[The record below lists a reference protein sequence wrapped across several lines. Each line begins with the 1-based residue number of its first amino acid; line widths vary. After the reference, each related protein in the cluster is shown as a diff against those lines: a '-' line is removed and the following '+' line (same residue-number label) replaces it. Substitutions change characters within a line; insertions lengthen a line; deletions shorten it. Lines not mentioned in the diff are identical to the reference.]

1 MAFDKRKAL
10 QNALTFAQQGKWDK
24 AIAEYQAILKVDPND
39 LTVCNNLGDLYAR
52 SGRVPEAIEQYLKLG
67 QLYRADGLSVKAI
80 AVYKKIVKLDP
91 TRTEAHLACADLYEE
106 QGLSGEAKLQLA
118 TAVEHYARAGNTLKV
133 IEVYQHLAQLD
144 PTNHVVLTKLAD
156 LMLREGMRE
165 QAAGEY
171 ERAALAA
178 QAAGQ
183 LAESKRLFQKVHD
196 LMPESPQANLAL
208 GEQHLREGRYA
219 EAAEALSKASA
230 GDAMNARSWCLLGEA
245 YLGLAQ
251 ASEAVTA
258 LERALDLGLPVAG
271 VWRPLA
277 TALVQAG
284 RADEGISLCLRLSEE
299 AVSGGNPDEAVAVC
313 RDLLAVAPHLAP
325 VHVHLVGLLQE
336 LGQGEEARSAAY
348 ALAAAHVT
356 SGETEAAI
364 TVYHQL
370 LERDPS
376 DVETQRR
383 LEELERGPA
392 PPAQPEE
399 ELPIPVMDAAPADL
413 VAADVVPA
421 DAAVKEVAATDAAPT
436 IEEAPVFIWEG
447 AAPEEQRGLELSPE
461 NAPTLGEETTF
472 QAERGVPLD
481 ARSGQVFELDESG
494 ELAGIHYSPQAP
506 HGGALDRLGRVDG
519 PRVEL
524 PRDSAREELSGSE
537 ALAEEEEGLG
547 EVAEQLAEAEV
558 YLKYGLTEKARDRL
572 LEVARLAPD
581 NVVVR
586 RRLKALYLEGSQVEE
601 ACGEILAIARILGT
615 HGQPESA
622 RREIQEG
629 LSLAPDHPELQELLT
644 RLSGMGDTPGAEH
657 LGVSA
662 FMESPP
668 AEAPAFEFLESIEI
682 PETLGL
688 EGELS
693 PAYPSASGS
702 EADGMG
708 ETGAPSEVGPTDRK
722 APDVA
727 RPEPAA
733 AAGPSLA
740 FPLETA
746 GAEASLLEL
755 SAEVGLEADVALPQ
769 EEEVPP
775 EFDLLLEQPAEEPA
789 LALEAGEEDLDQVM
803 AEDLAEGE
811 FYLSQG
817 MVEEARA
824 VHGRMEARAL
834 LHPAAIQLGR
844 RLGPSSHVTPPEAPE
859 VAAAGVAPSA
869 QGAKVAQAE
878 VSEAPVPADAFDTS
892 EGPLPEAVP
901 FPEPAPPGA
910 SVAPMFQEA
919 SSTFESMG
927 MTPPPRMSEGPSHE
941 VTPEIQAVGL
951 PPPTSLQTP
960 PEEGPF
966 PDSAAP
972 NFAFSRSGGEPG
984 AGGFV
989 NLGAELAEDLGAEE
1003 LAAAGS
1009 ASAPLIED
1017 LLREFQQGMRERLDE
1032 KNFETHYNLGNAYKD
1047 MDLFDEAIQEFRLA
1061 AQDPARALTCAN
1073 LLGLCYLAKGE
1084 PDAAIRELRAGLE
1097 VRGHPRE
1104 TYHGLRYD
1112 LGAAYDTQGDLG
1124 RALEAFETLQEEN
1137 PLFRD
1142 VQGRVTDLRA
1152 RLQQPHAASIPA
1164 LPLQAGEPPKR
1175 PKDAR
1180 KKISFI

>member
-133 IEVYQHLAQLD
+133 IEIYQRLAQLD

-165 QAAGEY
+165 QAAAEY
-171 ERAALAA
+171 ERAALAV

-219 EAAEALSKASA
+219 EAAEALSKVSA
-230 GDAMNARSWCLLGEA
+230 GDAMNARGWCLLGEA

-258 LERALDLGLPVAG
+258 LEHAFELGLPGAE

-284 RADEGISLCLRLSEE
+284 RTDEGITLCLRLSEE
-299 AVSGGNPDEAVAVC
+299 AASGGNPDEAVAVC
-313 RDLLAVAPHLAP
+313 RDLLAVAPHLVP
-325 VHVHLVGLLQE
+325 VHVHLLGLLQE
-336 LGQGEEARSAAY
+336 LGRGEEARSAAY
-348 ALAAAHVT
+348 ALAAAHET

-364 TVYHQL
+364 HVYHQL

-376 DVETQRR
+376 DVEAQRR
-383 LEELERGPA
+383 LEALERGPA
-392 PPAQPEE
+392 PLVQPEE
-399 ELPIPVMDAAPADL
+399 ELPIPVMDVVQADV

-421 DAAVKEVAATDAAPT
+421 DVAVKDVAATDAAPT

-447 AAPEEQRGLELSPE
+447 AESEEQRGLELSLE
-461 NAPTLGEETTF
+461 NAPTLGEATTF
-472 QAERGVPLD
+472 QAGRGVPLE

-494 ELAGIHYSPQAP
+494 ELAGIRYSPHAP
-506 HGGALDRLGRVDG
+506 HGGALDRLGRADG
-519 PRVEL
+519 PRIEL
-524 PRDSAREELSGSE
+524 PRDSAREELSGLE

-615 HGQPESA
+615 HGQRESA

-657 LGVSA
+657 LGVPS

-693 PAYPSASGS
+693 PASPSASGS
-702 EADGMG
+702 EADGMA
-708 ETGAPSEVGPTDRK
+708 ERGAPSEVGPTDRA
-722 APDVA
+722 APNVVP
-727 RPEPAA
+727 PEPAA
-733 AAGPSLA
+733 DAGPDLA

-755 SAEVGLEADVALPQ
+755 SAEVGLEADVALPH

-775 EFDLLLEQPAEEPA
+775 EFDLLLEQPPEEPA
-789 LALEAGEEDLDQVM
+789 LDLEAGEEDLDQNM

-824 VHGRMEARAL
+824 VHGRMEARAP

-844 RLGPSSHVTPPEAPE
+844 RLGPSRDVTPPEVPE
-859 VAAAGVAPSA
+859 
-869 QGAKVAQAE
+869 VAQAE
-878 VSEAPVPADAFDTS
+878 VSGAPVPADALATS
-892 EGPLPEAVP
+892 ESPLPEAIP
-901 FPEPAPPGA
+901 FPEPVPPGA
-910 SVAPMFQEA
+910 SAAPMFQEA
-919 SSTFESMG
+919 SSILESMG

-941 VTPEIQAVGL
+941 VTPEIQPVGQA
-951 PPPTSLQTP
+951 PPTSLQMS

-972 NFAFSRSGGEPG
+972 NFAVSRSGGEPG

-1003 LAAAGS
+1003 LAAGGPAG
-1009 ASAPLIED
+1009 APLLED
-1017 LLREFQQGMRERLDE
+1017 LLQEFQYGMRERLDG
-1032 KNFETHYNLGNAYKD
+1032 KDFETHYNLGNAYKD
-1047 MDLFDEAIQEFRLA
+1047 MDLYDEAIQEFRLA

-1097 VRGHPRE
+1097 VLGHPRE
-1104 TYHGLRYD
+1104 AYHGLRYD

-1124 RALEAFETLQEEN
+1124 LALEAFETLQEEN

-1152 RLQQPHAASIPA
+1152 RLQQPHAVSIPA
-1164 LPLQAGEPPKR
+1164 KPLQAGEPPKR
-1175 PKDAR
+1175 PRDVR
-1180 KKISFI
+1180 KKIAFI